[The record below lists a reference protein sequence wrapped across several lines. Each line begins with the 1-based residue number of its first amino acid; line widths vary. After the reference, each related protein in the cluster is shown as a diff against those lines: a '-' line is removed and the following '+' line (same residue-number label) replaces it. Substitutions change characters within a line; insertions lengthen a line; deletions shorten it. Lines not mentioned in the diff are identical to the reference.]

1 MLTLQSYIH
10 EQAKTWMSRLSN
22 KTLFCTC
29 LKPLWQWVRKGNQ
42 QLRFQFLKN
51 LEEPDP
57 YDLDSEEDEEDEEP
71 LNPTELLREMA
82 FEVVNA
88 LVLYS
93 AGNGP
98 SGSNDY
104 GFYPYG
110 KEASWST
117 KEFKKI
123 PTAWFTLTFA
133 EMIPFIFRDMSKWED
148 LRKKRSY
155 PMTNLWPHATMKR
168 YLNFYR
174 SFLKHRNFLFEQY
187 EKDEDGIYHGQEET
201 QEKKRVERVVE
212 ARDRGGMVVSSDD
225 SVDGHFV

>member
-1 MLTLQSYIH
+1 MFITFVLTLQSYIH
-10 EQAKTWMSRLSN
+10 EQAKTCMSRLTN
-22 KTLFCTC
+22 KMLFCTC

-117 KEFKKI
+117 DEFKKI
-123 PTAWFTLTFA
+123 PTAWFALTFA

-174 SFLKHRNFLFEQY
+174 AFLKHRNFLFEQY
-187 EKDEDGIYHGQEET
+187 EKDEDGIYHGQER
-201 QEKKRVERVVE
+201 KERGE
-212 ARDRGGMVVSSDD
+212 GDDLMVMSSDD